1 MLGKRVRKQRVISEP
16 TETPQVCK
24 AWYNDRSSLDKK
36 NGAAAKPR
44 KRAGKVKSAEDHKAK
59 RVRTKKREQQG
70 LLIPFALLKV
80 RVSRLVKAPHE
91 RFILRKDS
99 QTLSQAEEVCKSVV
113 SLLHG
118 VNSMDGED
126 LEVDL
131 DVIRSFT
138 NRMEAALAKD
148 GR

>member
-1 MLGKRVRKQRVISEP
+1 MDIGTPPLLGAHRNGNVRRP
-16 TETPQVCK
+16 APP
-24 AWYNDRSSLDKK
+24 

-44 KRAGKVKSAEDHKAK
+44 KRAGKVKSAEDHKAT

-70 LLIPFALLKV
+70 LLMPFALLKQV
-80 RVSRLVKAPHE
+80 RVSRLVKVPHE

-99 QTLSQAEEVCKSVV
+99 QTLRQAEEVCRSVV

-138 NRMEAALAKD
+138 A
-148 GR
+148 GPS

>member
-1 MLGKRVRKQRVISEP
+1 M
-16 TETPQVCK
+16 
-24 AWYNDRSSLDKK
+24 
-36 NGAAAKPR
+36 AKP
-44 KRAGKVKSAEDHKAK
+44 VKPHEVT
-59 RVRTKKREQQG
+59 RVRTKKREQQC

-80 RVSRLVKAPHE
+80 RVSRLVKVPHE

-99 QTLSQAEEVCKSVV
+99 QTLSQAEEVCRSVV

>member
-1 MLGKRVRKQRVISEP
+1 MFEP

-24 AWYNDRSSLDKK
+24 AWYNTRSSLDKK

-44 KRAGKVKSAEDHKAK
+44 KRAGKVK
-59 RVRTKKREQQG
+59 RVRTKKPEQQG

-91 RFILRKDS
+91 RFILRKDA

-138 NRMEAALAKD
+138 NRMKAALAKD

>member
-1 MLGKRVRKQRVISEP
+1 MLGKRVRKPTPVFEP

-36 NGAAAKPR
+36 GPAAEKPR

-80 RVSRLVKAPHE
+80 RVSRLVKVPHE

-118 VNSMDGED
+118 VNSMDGKD
-126 LEVDL
+126 LEIDL

>member
-1 MLGKRVRKQRVISEP
+1 MLGKRERKPTPVIEP
-16 TETPQVCK
+16 TEEPQVNK
-24 AWYNDRSSLDKK
+24 KWYRHRSSLDKK
-36 NGAAAKPR
+36 GAAAEKPR
-44 KRAGKVKSAEDHKAK
+44 RRAGKAKPVKHHEVT

-80 RVSRLVKAPHE
+80 RVSRLVKVPHE
-91 RFILRKDS
+91 RFILRKDA

-118 VNSMDGED
+118 VNSMDGKD

>member
-1 MLGKRVRKQRVISEP
+1 MLGKRVRKPRVISEP

-36 NGAAAKPR
+36 GPAAEKPR
-44 KRAGKVKSAEDHKAK
+44 KRAGKVKSAEDHKVK

-80 RVSRLVKAPHE
+80 RVSRLVKVPHE

-99 QTLSQAEEVCKSVV
+99 QTLRQAEEVCKSVV